1 MNKLIIKILILI
13 TTSGLILFLSIIAV
27 LWTYSNTLP
36 DYKFLKKY
44 KPPVSSKLYS
54 GAGELVSDFSSEKR
68 IFVPYN
74 AIPEKVIFAF
84 LSAEDKNFFSHPG
97 VDAKGIVRAVINNIS
112 NIISSKRLIYQMN

>member
-1 MNKLIIKILILI
+1 MSKLIKNILLLTTSAILII
-13 TTSGLILFLSIIAV
+13 FFSIIAI

-74 AIPEKVIFAF
+74 AIPKKVI
-84 LSAEDKNFFSHPG
+84 
-97 VDAKGIVRAVINNIS
+97 
-112 NIISSKRLIYQMN
+112 